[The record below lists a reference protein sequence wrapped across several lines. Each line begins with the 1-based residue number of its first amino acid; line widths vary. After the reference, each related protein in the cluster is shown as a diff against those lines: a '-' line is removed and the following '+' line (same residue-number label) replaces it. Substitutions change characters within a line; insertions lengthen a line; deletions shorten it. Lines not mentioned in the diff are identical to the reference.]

1 MPSRMHRPKRGG
13 TSRARW
19 WRRATVAAI
28 AAVAGTAGLVTR
40 RRKAASGDQPVD
52 PQTGPVGTGPDDGA
66 GAGGE
71 TATPDG
77 RPGQA

>member
-1 MPSRMHRPKRGG
+1 MPSWMHRPKRGG

-19 WRRATVAAI
+19 WRRATVAAL
-28 AAVAGTAGLVTR
+28 AAVAGAAGLVTR
-40 RRKAASGDQPVD
+40 RRKAASGDQAVD
-52 PQTGPVGTGPDDGA
+52 PGTGPDDRA

-71 TATPDG
+71 AETPDG